1 MLLLQR
7 GPVAGMPSQHSLHHG
22 FQGVGVFRNDVPQNS
37 IVHAKVLV
45 TDAVADAF
53 DLAPR
58 LAWEVCEPGIGNAPY
73 RLRYCLD
80 RVGRRTTNYRI
91 IAEGMQRRARLDP
104 VPDRDLGEAVANGNR
119 QVPGH
124 YETRIA
130 SRSMLSLIS
139 G

>member
-1 MLLLQR
+1 MLRLQR

-22 FQGVGVFRNDVPQNS
+22 FQGVGVFRNDVPQNG

-91 IAEGMQRRARLDP
+91 IAEGMQRRAQQ
-104 VPDRDLGEAVANGNR
+104 DRDLGEAVANGNR
-119 QVPGH
+119 RVLGH

-130 SRSMLSLIS
+130 SRSMLSFIS

>member
-1 MLLLQR
+1 
-7 GPVAGMPSQHSLHHG
+7 MPSQHSLHHG
-22 FQGVGVFRNDVPQNS
+22 FQGVGVFRNDVPQNG
-37 IVHAKVLV
+37 IVDANVLV

-53 DLAPR
+53 DWAPR
-58 LAWEVCEPGIGNAPY
+58 FAWEVCEPGIGNAPY
-73 RLRYCLD
+73 GLRYCLD

-104 VPDRDLGEAVANGNR
+104 VQDRDLGEAVANGNR